1 MKKTELMQKM
11 FKSLLTYFIFLLYIH
26 TEGLCERL
34 SKATISPWTLN
45 CFCFSIMSE
54 MKSVRKNMGISDSFP
69 WKTFVVLNTVLTHEE
84 WEELLCQE
92 GKTESWE
99 KEYDFHSIVY
109 SLL

>member
-54 MKSVRKNMGISDSFP
+54 MKSVRKNMGDFRQFLLEDVRS
-69 WKTFVVLNTVLTHEE
+69 VEHGVNTWRVR
-84 WEELLCQE
+84 
-92 GKTESWE
+92 GI
-99 KEYDFHSIVY
+99 IV
-109 SLL
+109 SGR

>member
-1 MKKTELMQKM
+1 
-11 FKSLLTYFIFLLYIH
+11 
-26 TEGLCERL
+26 
-34 SKATISPWTLN
+34 
-45 CFCFSIMSE
+45 MSE
-54 MKSVRKNMGISDSFP
+54 MKSVRKNVGISDSFS

-109 SLL
+109 SVL